1 MIRSL
6 KAFDL
11 KGKHVLV
18 RVDFN
23 VPLKD
28 EQVVD
33 NFRIQAALPTINY
46 ALEEG
51 AALVLMSHLGRPNG
65 LSQPVFSLMPA
76 GEELAGLLE
85 MPIKFS
91 HDCISSDA
99 LDTSLG
105 LKPGEIHLLENL
117 RFYKQ
122 EKQNESEF
130 SRRLARHGSV
140 YINDAFGTSHRSH
153 ASNVGVAEHFKHRG
167 MGFLIEKE
175 IKFMDKIMRKPS
187 RPLMLILGGAKIDSK
202 LALIET
208 FLEKADTILIGG
220 GMSFTF
226 LKARGKEVGGSLVDE
241 TMLSTAKNII
251 NKARTKGVKL
261 VFPDD
266 VICGQD
272 LDDTIPKG
280 PFKVSSIPR
289 ELMGLDIGPETIK
302 KFMSELNASRTVIW
316 NGPLGVFEVQG
327 YHVGSFKIAKHLAEF
342 KNAGKTVII
351 GGGDT
356 AAVINKFNLT
366 EQMSHVSTGGGASLE
381 LLSGKRLPALESLEA

>member
-1 MIRSL
+1 MVRSL

-46 ALEEG
+46 ALDEG

-122 EKQNESEF
+122 EKQNDSQF

-187 RPLMLILGGAKIDSK
+187 RPLLLILGGAKIDSK

-241 TMLSTAKNII
+241 TMLSAAKNII

-261 VFPDD
+261 VLPDD
-266 VICGQD
+266 VICGQA
-272 LDDTIPKG
+272 LDDTSPKG
-280 PFKVSSIPR
+280 PFKVSSIPG
-289 ELMGLDIGPETIK
+289 ELMGLDIGPGTIK

-316 NGPLGVFEVQG
+316 NGPLGVFELQG
-327 YHVGSFKIAKHLAEF
+327 YHVGSFKIANHLAEF
-342 KNAGKTVII
+342 KNAGKTVIV

-366 EQMSHVSTGGGASLE
+366 EKMSHVSTGGGASLE

>member
-11 KGKHVLV
+11 KGKNVLV

-28 EQVVD
+28 EEVVD

-122 EKQNESEF
+122 EKQNDSQF

-187 RPLMLILGGAKIDSK
+187 RPLLLILGGAKIDSK

-226 LKARGKEVGGSLVDE
+226 LKARGKEVGGSLVDQ
-241 TMLSTAKNII
+241 TMLSTAKDII

-272 LDDTIPKG
+272 LDDNIPKG
-280 PFKVSSIPR
+280 PFKVSSIPG
-289 ELMGLDIGPETIK
+289 ELMGLDIGPGTIK

-327 YHVGSFKIAKHLAEF
+327 YHVGSFKIANHLAEF

-366 EQMSHVSTGGGASLE
+366 EKMSHVSTGGGASLE

>member
-6 KAFDL
+6 KAFNL

-33 NFRIQAALPTINY
+33 NFRIKAALPTINHV
-46 ALEEG
+46 LEEG

-91 HDCISSDA
+91 HDCISNDA

-122 EKQNESEF
+122 EKQNDSEF
-130 SRRLARHGSV
+130 SRRLARHGSI

-153 ASNVGVAEHFKHRG
+153 ASNVGVADHFKHRG

-175 IKFMDKIMRKPS
+175 IQFMDQIMRNPS
-187 RPLMLILGGAKIDSK
+187 RPLVLILGGAKIDSK

-220 GMSFTF
+220 GMSFNF
-226 LKARGKEVGGSLVDE
+226 LKARGKEVGGL
-241 TMLSTAKNII
+241 
-251 NKARTKGVKL
+251 
-261 VFPDD
+261 
-266 VICGQD
+266 
-272 LDDTIPKG
+272 
-280 PFKVSSIPR
+280 
-289 ELMGLDIGPETIK
+289 
-302 KFMSELNASRTVIW
+302 W
-316 NGPLGVFEVQG
+316 
-327 YHVGSFKIAKHLAEF
+327 
-342 KNAGKTVII
+342 
-351 GGGDT
+351 
-356 AAVINKFNLT
+356 
-366 EQMSHVSTGGGASLE
+366 
-381 LLSGKRLPALESLEA
+381 

>member
-33 NFRIQAALPTINY
+33 NFRIKAALPTINHV
-46 ALEEG
+46 LEEG

-105 LKPGEIHLLENL
+105 LKPGEVHLLENL

-122 EKQNESEF
+122 EKQNDSEF
-130 SRRLARHGSV
+130 SRRLARHGSI

-153 ASNVGVAEHFKHRG
+153 ASNVGVADHFKHRG

-175 IKFMDKIMRKPS
+175 IQFMDKIMRNPS
-187 RPLMLILGGAKIDSK
+187 RPLVLILGGAKIDSK

-220 GMSFTF
+220 GMSFNF

-241 TMLSTAKNII
+241 SMLSTAKNII
-251 NKARTKGVKL
+251 NKARAKGVKL

-280 PFKVSSIPR
+280 PFKVSSIPG

-302 KFMSELNASRTVIW
+302 KFMTELNASKTVIW

-327 YHVGSFKIAKHLAEF
+327 YHVGSFKIAQHLAEF
-342 KNAGKTVII
+342 KNVGKTVIV

>member
-6 KAFDL
+6 KAFDH
-11 KGKHVLV
+11 KGKNVLV

-28 EQVVD
+28 EEVVD

-91 HDCISSDA
+91 HDCISNDA

-122 EKQNESEF
+122 EKQNDSQF

-187 RPLMLILGGAKIDSK
+187 RPLLLILGGAKIDSK

-261 VFPDD
+261 VLPDD
-266 VICGQD
+266 VICGQA
-272 LDDTIPKG
+272 LDDTSPKG
-280 PFKVSSIPR
+280 PFKVSSIPG
-289 ELMGLDIGPETIK
+289 ELMGLDIGPGTIK

-342 KNAGKTVII
+342 NNAGKTVIV

>member
-28 EQVVD
+28 EQVMD

-46 ALEEG
+46 LLEEG

-122 EKQNESEF
+122 EKENDSGF
-130 SRRLARHGSV
+130 SQRLARHGSV
-140 YINDAFGTSHRSH
+140 YINDAFGTCHRSH

-175 IKFMDKIMRKPS
+175 MQFMDKIMRKPS
-187 RPLMLILGGAKIDSK
+187 RPLVLILGGAKIDSK

-226 LKARGKEVGGSLVDE
+226 LKARGKDVGGSLVDE

-251 NKARTKGVKL
+251 NQARTKGVKL
-261 VFPDD
+261 VFPED

-280 PFKVSSIPR
+280 PFKICSIPG
-289 ELMGLDIGPETIK
+289 ELMGLDIGPGTIK
-302 KFMSELNASRTVIW
+302 KFMTKLNASRTVIW

-327 YHVGSFKIAKHLAEF
+327 YHVGSLKIAKHLAEF
-342 KNAGKTVII
+342 KNAGKTVIV